1 MRLLNAG
8 WAATALWP
16 EEDKFIGPP
25 DLRSH
30 AGHKVLV
37 MRDED
42 QSARIGLQAGH
53 KAADGLHVQVGGRL
67 ILHAWHGA
75 NHQSPEAE

>member
-8 WAATALWP
+8 CAVTALWP
-16 EEDKFIGPP
+16 EEDIFVGTP

-37 MRDED
+37 VRDED

-67 ILHAWHGA
+67 ILHAWR
-75 NHQSPEAE
+75 QSSIPEGE